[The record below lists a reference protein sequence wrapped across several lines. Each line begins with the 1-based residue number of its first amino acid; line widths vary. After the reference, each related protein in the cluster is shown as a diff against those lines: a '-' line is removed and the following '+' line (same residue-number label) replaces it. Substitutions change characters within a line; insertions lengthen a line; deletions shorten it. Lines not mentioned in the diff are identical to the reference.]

1 MAISLAFLFSGSK
14 YSLHLHCLIVT
25 WTTFFFVT
33 WHLCQPKF
41 LDFCIL
47 TLFIPWLTGPC
58 LWKVLQEHL
67 SKCILDLC
75 VFKNV
80 FLLSAQLKDGR
91 LDKIALWCL
100 IPLRTLLVVVRCLL
114 GIQSFG
120 EMWASLIWETLK
132 ISSFYL
138 DTNGFFFLS
147 LSFILKKKKVNKM
160 CLQIMSLPSQPSLSL
175 ILATA

>member
-14 YSLHLHCLIVT
+14 CSLHLHCLIVT

-47 TLFIPWLTGPC
+47 ALFISWVIGPC
-58 LWKVLQEHL
+58 LWKVLQEHW
-67 SKCILDLC
+67 SRGILGLC
-75 VFKNV
+75 MFKNV
-80 FLLSAQLKDGR
+80 FLLSAQLKDGTLDR
-91 LDKIALWCL
+91 LALWCL

-120 EMWASLIWETLK
+120 KMWASLIWETLK

-138 DTNGFFFLS
+138 DTNGFFLS
-147 LSFILKKKKVNKM
+147 LFFMFKKKMSTKCVFRYW
-160 CLQIMSLPSQPSLSL
+160 SLPSQPSLSL